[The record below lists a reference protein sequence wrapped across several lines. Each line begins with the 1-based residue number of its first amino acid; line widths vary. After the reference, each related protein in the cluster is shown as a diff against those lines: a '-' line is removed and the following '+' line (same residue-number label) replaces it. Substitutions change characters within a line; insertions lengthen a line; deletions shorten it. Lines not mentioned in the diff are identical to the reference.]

1 MSVLDEQIYFLA
13 KSSADGVETKQ
24 GKSAKHTEMEKSV
37 MTWNG
42 SERKA
47 NVTSSKWVPRQ
58 KIQRDSRIQSDR
70 LRVFQYN
77 ICNGLS
83 NQLLYHA
90 ASIAAAIQEDYDIVE
105 IPNYFI
111 VNGVQETK
119 DDVLP
124 NLANSVDF
132 DVAFNASHFLA
143 EIEMLGIEPRL
154 VNFNLHAEDG
164 NAPHQP
170 TCAGMPSLQGKHPDL
185 VLQIMKSFRPSEA
198 LQNVIDKITAYIGD
212 DKDVFQSGVCVHHRD
227 GKDWRDHCR
236 RWTSLSKTDGIY
248 RGNCLG
254 PGRLKDSLLARI
266 LDDGPHWVYYCGDF
280 ERIPYLL
287 QNDFKYQVVTRHSLL
302 SDDTKAIIQNMKPG
316 QPVRDLWALV
326 DFSVC
331 RNLDRFVGNSVS
343 TFSAIQIA
351 LRQGEK
357 VYWYNSQSIPLG
369 DFWRVYQLPIVYTY
383 TELSAASGK
392 HLLQASIASVRKQMP
407 KNPIHILYHGSSD
420 VKFYFWLKKQGVT
433 IHRHD
438 PAWAEVIEEMRK
450 NGDPSYSH
458 LFLHPGNYL
467 GTWQRIDIPLFL
479 DSEYILLLDS
489 DSIVN
494 RPFTLNDFGKRLTRS
509 IAMSSEVLIE
519 DIPTNAGVTLMNVPY
534 LRRTYNDFVKFV
546 TSHAHSPR
554 FDNQGPSD
562 QGAYLEYYKPRFLSR
577 CFNFKP
583 YYKFSDIEC
592 AEPYIVHFHGAKPH
606 DYLTHIEG
614 DPCDSAFVHLCDKAL
629 HSRPLCASFQAFARA
644 SQSVDEFS
652 YCNNTMPGRH
662 VEFCSRI
669 MQTLAEQEEECSDV
683 TLVADTVRES
693 LPFQL

>member
-407 KNPIHILYHGSSD
+407 NPL
-420 VKFYFWLKKQGVT
+420 
-433 IHRHD
+433 
-438 PAWAEVIEEMRK
+438 
-450 NGDPSYSH
+450 
-458 LFLHPGNYL
+458 
-467 GTWQRIDIPLFL
+467 
-479 DSEYILLLDS
+479 
-489 DSIVN
+489 
-494 RPFTLNDFGKRLTRS
+494 
-509 IAMSSEVLIE
+509 
-519 DIPTNAGVTLMNVPY
+519 
-534 LRRTYNDFVKFV
+534 
-546 TSHAHSPR
+546 
-554 FDNQGPSD
+554 
-562 QGAYLEYYKPRFLSR
+562 
-577 CFNFKP
+577 
-583 YYKFSDIEC
+583 
-592 AEPYIVHFHGAKPH
+592 
-606 DYLTHIEG
+606 
-614 DPCDSAFVHLCDKAL
+614 
-629 HSRPLCASFQAFARA
+629 
-644 SQSVDEFS
+644 
-652 YCNNTMPGRH
+652 
-662 VEFCSRI
+662 
-669 MQTLAEQEEECSDV
+669 
-683 TLVADTVRES
+683 
-693 LPFQL
+693 

>member
-1 MSVLDEQIYFLA
+1 
-13 KSSADGVETKQ
+13 
-24 GKSAKHTEMEKSV
+24 
-37 MTWNG
+37 
-42 SERKA
+42 
-47 NVTSSKWVPRQ
+47 
-58 KIQRDSRIQSDR
+58 
-70 LRVFQYN
+70 
-77 ICNGLS
+77 
-83 NQLLYHA
+83 
-90 ASIAAAIQEDYDIVE
+90 
-105 IPNYFI
+105 
-111 VNGVQETK
+111 
-119 DDVLP
+119 
-124 NLANSVDF
+124 
-132 DVAFNASHFLA
+132 
-143 EIEMLGIEPRL
+143 
-154 VNFNLHAEDG
+154 
-164 NAPHQP
+164 
-170 TCAGMPSLQGKHPDL
+170 
-185 VLQIMKSFRPSEA
+185 
-198 LQNVIDKITAYIGD
+198 
-212 DKDVFQSGVCVHHRD
+212 
-227 GKDWRDHCR
+227 
-236 RWTSLSKTDGIY
+236 
-248 RGNCLG
+248 
-254 PGRLKDSLLARI
+254 
-266 LDDGPHWVYYCGDF
+266 
-280 ERIPYLL
+280 
-287 QNDFKYQVVTRHSLL
+287 
-302 SDDTKAIIQNMKPG
+302 
-316 QPVRDLWALV
+316 
-326 DFSVC
+326 
-331 RNLDRFVGNSVS
+331 
-343 TFSAIQIA
+343 
-351 LRQGEK
+351 
-357 VYWYNSQSIPLG
+357 
-369 DFWRVYQLPIVYTY
+369 
-383 TELSAASGK
+383 
-392 HLLQASIASVRKQMP
+392 MP